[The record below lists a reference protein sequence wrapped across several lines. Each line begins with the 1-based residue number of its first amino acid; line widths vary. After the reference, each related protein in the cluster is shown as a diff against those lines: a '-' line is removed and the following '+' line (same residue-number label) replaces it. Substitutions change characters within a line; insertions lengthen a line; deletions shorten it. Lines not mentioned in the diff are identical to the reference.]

1 MLQVKDPMLSTAAH
15 YCRGAGSTPGL
26 DMPRVQPKNLKKNG
40 VQLQVIENLTIVAPP
55 PPHTHTTTHSPS
67 PPHTHTIGVEL
78 LVEQRAQV

>member
-26 DMPRVQPKNLKKNG
+26 DMPRVQPKNLKKNS
-40 VQLQVIENLTIVAPP
+40 VQLQVIENLTIVAP
-55 PPHTHTTTHSPS
+55 